1 MKYFNKKI
9 LCVMMAVL
17 SCFCFS
23 SCGYVADYLFEKWK
37 QEVDSYPDLME
48 VERYQDESG
57 VHMLEYNNKE
67 YIMCDPVSSP
77 IADDAYTLVMDDAVL
92 VCKVYGAHAFSPL
105 YISRKDI
112 EENVLARM
120 NGRIYAVRKGFTLP
134 SLHNDTFS
142 KVYLRPNGSL
152 VESNERTVAVLE
164 NVSLMDFI
172 ETEMVAECKMG
183 NPYWD
188 AFSSCGYNMRCIF
201 FDYEYLAVDS
211 IGVMLFEGI
220 SYIRYDGLGCGEL
233 ENGFYKVK
241 DEYQEVFKNEI
252 NEGNNV

>member
-57 VHMLEYNNKE
+57 EHMLEYNNKE

-92 VCKVYGAHAFSPL
+92 VCKVYDAHAFSPL
-105 YISRKDI
+105 YINQKDI

-164 NVSLMDFI
+164 NVSLMDFMDA
-172 ETEMVAECKMG
+172 ERVAECKMG